1 MARLRQAF
9 TEDEIK
15 RKGVADVRKAYND
28 LARDYNRI
36 IDGNIYYC
44 HRCNEFK
51 NQDAFYNDKTYAS
64 GLFPECKECLLD
76 EATDYDKKEKIHI
89 DNREKTMFVFQKMD
103 LPFYD
108 SLYKSSLKQIKAR
121 IGEKNRST
129 AYQHMLTQVKSLTQY
144 NNKHWCHSEFDSD
157 DETIEIDSH
166 RKARKE
172 IKKIFGGGF
181 TESDYVY
188 LQDQYDDFKSRT
200 QVDSKSQEVYVM
212 QICLSLLEID
222 KDRKSG
228 KDVTNKLKALD
239 TLMNAANLQPKQNVS
254 NAATDSLTFSQ
265 LIAKWELEKPIPE
278 PDPELSD
285 VSGIGKKIRV
295 WFGGWLANA
304 LGLNTPQ
311 SQEYIEE
318 INKYTVSKPTVE
330 EQENNSAIYNKVF
343 GSAE

>member
-1 MARLRQAF
+1 MARLKQPK
-9 TEDEIK
+9 TEQEIK
-15 RKGVADVRKAYND
+15 SLGVSGVRKEYNE

-44 HRCNEFK
+44 HQCNSFK
-51 NQDAFYNDKTYAS
+51 SQEGFYNDKSYSS
-64 GLFPECKECLLD
+64 GLFPTCKECLLD
-76 EATDYDKKEKIHI
+76 QATDYDKKEKKHI
-89 DNREKTMFVFQKMD
+89 DNRDKTIMVFQKMN

-108 SLYKSSLKQIKAR
+108 SLYKSSLKQVQDR

-129 AYQHMLTQVKSLTQY
+129 AYQHMLTQVKSLSQY
-144 NNKHWCHSEFDSD
+144 IGKSWSDSEFESD
-157 DETIEIDSH
+157 EETVEFENK
-166 RKARKE
+166 RKARRE
-172 IKKIFGGGF
+172 IKKMFGSGF

-188 LQDQYDDFKSRT
+188 LQDQYDDFKVRT
-200 QVDSKSQEVYVM
+200 QVDSKSQEIYVM
-212 QICLSLLEID
+212 QICLSLLDID

-228 KDVTNKLKALD
+228 KDVTNKLKSLD
-239 TLMNAANLQPKQNVS
+239 SLMNSSNMQPKQNVS

-265 LIAKWELEKPIPE
+265 LIAKWEVEKPIPE

-285 VSGIGKKIRV
+285 VSEIGKKIRV

-318 INKYTVSKPTVE
+318 IEKYTVSKPTVE
-330 EQENNSAIYNKVF
+330 EQEGNSAIYNKVF
-343 GSAE
+343 GGSE